1 MNSTSPH
8 PSTRGVLFVHSA
20 PSALL
25 PHIEWA
31 AAGVLGG
38 KPDFAWVKQPA
49 EPGTYRAELS
59 WQAPAGTSATL
70 ASALRGWEQL
80 RFEVSEEPT
89 ASSEGA
95 RYSACAL
102 SFVLHAHSPLVPTLR
117 GDARVFVVG
126 DDEWYGGGLDLTPS
140 YVEADDCEHFHASLS
155 ALCGT
160 HGEVLIPEDRIK
172 AFRAK
177 AATGDIDI
185 ESALDGLLGLAWDN
199 ELEAFRHAGE
209 GAPVRWLHQVV

>member
-1 MNSTSPH
+1 MNSTSTH

-38 KPDFAWVKQPA
+38 KPDLAWVKQPA

-95 RYSACAL
+95 RYS
-102 SFVLHAHSPLVPTLR
+102 FTPTL
-117 GDARVFVVG
+117 GI
-126 DDEWYGGGLDLTPS
+126 
-140 YVEADDCEHFHASLS
+140 FHALTG
-155 ALCGT
+155 L
-160 HGEVLIPEDRIK
+160 HGDVLIPEDRIK

-177 AATGDIDI
+177 AATGDVDI

-199 ELEAFRHAGE
+199 ELEPFRHAGE